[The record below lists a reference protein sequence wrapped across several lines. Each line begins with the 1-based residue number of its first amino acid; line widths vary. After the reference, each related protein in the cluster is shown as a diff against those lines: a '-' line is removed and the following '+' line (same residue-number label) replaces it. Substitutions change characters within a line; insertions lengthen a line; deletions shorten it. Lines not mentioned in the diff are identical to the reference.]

1 MKIALYIAFQN
12 KSSIDC
18 CKEII
23 DLISESN
30 QLIIDSKVKNELDE
44 SRRDNFIFFDYLII
58 NLTFR
63 NCPRT
68 LQYRPHP
75 NTPRFVLQ

>member
-23 DLISESN
+23 DLISENN
-30 QLIIDSKVKNELDE
+30 QLIIDSKFKVKEPTLE
-44 SRRDNFIFFDYLII
+44 VA
-58 NLTFR
+58 LT
-63 NCPRT
+63 PAG
-68 LQYRPHP
+68 
-75 NTPRFVLQ
+75 